1 MMVAEMMMHQMT
13 VVIMETKATA
23 GMMAEEIVEGNIILW
38 PHH

>member
-23 GMMAEEIVEGNIILW
+23 VEMIAVTIV
-38 PHH
+38 